1 MTYWSLTGWGSFVTL
16 NIKASLIYIYISI
29 YIYIYIYI
37 YMYININIYIY
48 IYVYKYKYIYIYL
61 YLHTLFFP
69 FRSRRDVLIFFNF
82 FFTHLLLN
90 SCME

>member
-29 YIYIYIYI
+29 YIYVYKYKYIYI
-37 YMYININIYIY
+37 YMYIKYKYIY
-48 IYVYKYKYIYIYL
+48 IYIYIYL